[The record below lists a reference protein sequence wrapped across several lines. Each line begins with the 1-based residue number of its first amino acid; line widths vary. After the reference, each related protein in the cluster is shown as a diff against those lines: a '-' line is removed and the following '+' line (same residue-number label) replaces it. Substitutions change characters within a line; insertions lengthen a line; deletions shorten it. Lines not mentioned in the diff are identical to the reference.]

1 MDDTELAN
9 FANFL
14 KTITKKNGKKIGEKT
29 IHGVLVLAKF
39 CESSKNG
46 EKLENLSKRYQDY
59 LTKRNYPMAKYALWL
74 YLRSVG
80 YEDKFIKEIINFK
93 KMNQTAL
100 NDGEKLAES
109 VLTNKELIY
118 LVDNI
123 ELKRDKLIVKLLY
136 DTAGRISEIM
146 NIKLKDI
153 DFKTREVEVMGKGRK
168 PRTVYIQQSSANM
181 LREYLD
187 ENKIINPNMPVF
199 NIKPI
204 TVWYNL
210 KKYGKE
216 LLSRDLHPHMLRHSR
231 LQHMA
236 DEGVDS
242 FAIKSYAGHSD
253 ISTTQIYVK
262 SSKFQGKIAF
272 DKAGDV
278 WDKKK
283 KDEQRKLNF

>member
-1 MDDTELAN
+1 MDENELTKYK
-9 FANFL
+9 NFL
-14 KTITKKNGKKIGEKT
+14 NTVTRKNGKKIGEKT
-29 IHGVLVLAKF
+29 IHGMLTLAKF
-39 CESSKNG
+39 IEPSKTG
-46 EKLENLSKRYQDY
+46 EKQEILAKRYISYSTDH
-59 LTKRNYPMAKYALWL
+59 NYPMAKYALWI
-74 YLRSVG
+74 YLKSLG
-80 YEDKFIKEIINFK
+80 YEDKFIKECVSFK

-100 NDGEKLAES
+100 NDEEKLAES
-109 VLTNKELIY
+109 VLTKKQLMY

-123 ELKRDKLIVKLLY
+123 DIKRDKLIVRLLY
-136 DTAGRISEIM
+136 DTAARISEIM
-146 NIKLKDI
+146 NIKIKDV
-153 DFKTREVEVMGKGRK
+153 DFKTREIQVMGKGRK
-168 PRTVYIQQSSANM
+168 PRTVYFQLSTADM
-181 LREYLD
+181 LKGHLE
-187 ENKIINPNMPVF
+187 ENKLNNPNLAVF

-210 KKYGKE
+210 KRYGKE

-253 ISTTQIYVK
+253 IGTTQIYVK

-278 WDKKK
+278 WDKK
-283 KDEQRKLNF
+283 

>member
-1 MDDTELAN
+1 MDENELTKYK
-9 FANFL
+9 NFL
-14 KTITKKNGKKIGEKT
+14 NTVTRKNGKKIGEKT
-29 IHGVLVLAKF
+29 IHGMLTLAKF
-39 CESSKNG
+39 IEPSKTG
-46 EKLENLSKRYQDY
+46 EKQEILAKRYISYSTDH
-59 LTKRNYPMAKYALWL
+59 NYPMAKYALWV
-74 YLRSVG
+74 YLKSLG
-80 YEDKFIKEIINFK
+80 YEDKFIKEFVSFK

-100 NDGEKLAES
+100 NDEERLAES
-109 VLTNKELIY
+109 VLSKKELMY

-123 ELKRDKLIVKLLY
+123 DIKRDKLIVRLLY
-136 DTAGRISEIM
+136 DTAARISEIM
-146 NIKLKDI
+146 NIKIKDV
-153 DFKTREVEVMGKGRK
+153 DFKTREIQVMGKGRK
-168 PRTVYIQQSSANM
+168 PRTVYFQLSTADM
-181 LREYLD
+181 LKEHLE
-187 ENKIINPNMPVF
+187 ENKLNNPNLAVF

-210 KKYGKE
+210 KRYGKE

-253 ISTTQIYVK
+253 IGTTQIYVK

-278 WDKKK
+278 WDKK
-283 KDEQRKLNF
+283 

>member
-1 MDDTELAN
+1 MDDTELTK
-9 FANFL
+9 FANVL
-14 KTITKKNGKKIGEKT
+14 NTITKKNGKKIGEKT
-29 IHGVLVLAKF
+29 IHGVLVLAKY
-39 CESSKNG
+39 CEPSKIG
-46 EKLENLSKRYQDY
+46 EKLEVLTKRHQAY
-59 LTKRNYPMAKYALWL
+59 LTARNYPMAKYALWL
-74 YLRSVG
+74 YLRSLG
-80 YEDKFIKEIINFK
+80 YEDKFIKEIISFK
-93 KMNQTAL
+93 KMNQTAM
-100 NDGEKLAES
+100 NDEEKLAES
-109 VLTNKELIY
+109 VLSHKELVY

-123 ELKRDKLIVKLLY
+123 DVKRDKLIVKILY
-136 DTAGRISEIM
+136 DTAARISEIM
-146 NIKLKDI
+146 NIRIKDL
-153 DFKTREVEVMGKGRK
+153 DFKTREIQVMGKGRK
-168 PRTVYIQQSSANM
+168 PRTVYFQQSTASM
-181 LREYLD
+181 LKEYLE
-187 ENKIINPNMPVF
+187 ENKILNPNLPVF

-253 ISTTQIYVK
+253 IGTTQIYVK

-278 WDKKK
+278 WEKK
-283 KDEQRKLNF
+283 

>member
-1 MDDTELAN
+1 
-9 FANFL
+9 
-14 KTITKKNGKKIGEKT
+14 
-29 IHGVLVLAKF
+29 
-39 CESSKNG
+39 
-46 EKLENLSKRYQDY
+46 
-59 LTKRNYPMAKYALWL
+59 
-74 YLRSVG
+74 
-80 YEDKFIKEIINFK
+80 
-93 KMNQTAL
+93 MNQTAL
-100 NDGEKLAES
+100 NDEEKLAES
-109 VLTNKELIY
+109 VLSNKELVY

-123 ELKRDKLIVKLLY
+123 EIKRDKLLVKLLY
-136 DTAGRISEIM
+136 DSAARISEIM
-146 NIKLKDI
+146 NIKLKDV
-153 DFKTREVEVMGKGRK
+153 DFKTREIQVMGKGRK
-168 PRTVYIQQSSANM
+168 PRTVYFQQSTSNI
-181 LREYLD
+181 LKEYLD
-187 ENKIINPNMPVF
+187 ENKILNPNMPVF

-216 LLSRDLHPHMLRHSR
+216 LLSRNLHPHMLRHSR

-272 DKAGDV
+272 DRAGDV

-283 KDEQRKLNF
+283 KDEQKKLNF

>member
-1 MDDTELAN
+1 MDDVELVKYET
-9 FANFL
+9 FL
-14 KTITKKNGKKIGEKT
+14 KSVTKKNGKRIGEKT
-29 IHGVLVLAKF
+29 IHGILTLAKYI
-39 CESSKNG
+39 EPAKNN
-46 EKLENLSKRYQDY
+46 EKLETLTKRYQEY
-59 LTKRNYPMAKYALWL
+59 MTNRNYPMAKYGLWI
-74 YLRSVG
+74 YLRSLG

-100 NDGEKLAES
+100 NDEEKLAES
-109 VLTNKELIY
+109 VLSNKELIY

-123 ELKRDKLIVKLLY
+123 EIKRDKLIVKLLY
-136 DTAGRISEIM
+136 DSAARISEIM

-168 PRTVYIQQSSANM
+168 PRTVYFQQSTANM
-181 LREYLD
+181 LKEYLD
-187 ENKIINPNMPVF
+187 ENKIVNPNMPVF

-236 DEGVDS
+236 DDGVDS

-272 DKAGDV
+272 DRAGDV

-283 KDEQRKLNF
+283 KEEQKKLNF